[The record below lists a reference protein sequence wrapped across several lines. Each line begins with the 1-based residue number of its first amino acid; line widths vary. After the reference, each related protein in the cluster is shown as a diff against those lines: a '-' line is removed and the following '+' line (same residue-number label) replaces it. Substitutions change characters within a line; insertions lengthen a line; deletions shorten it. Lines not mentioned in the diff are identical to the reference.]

1 MPKQTHATI
10 LWLSGIK
17 DLDAPPFSI
26 HAFGPSPITRLPVS
40 KEIIQNPVGKEK

>member
-17 DLDAPPFSI
+17 DLDAPPFS
-26 HAFGPSPITRLPVS
+26 